1 MASLRSSF
9 DFFHFLRLF
18 HFPTNFFRF
27 LKFPNLSH
35 PHETPTLG
43 AERGRKQPTLEQNRR
58 KNLPCTYPA
67 PTYPRAAGH
76 IRGSLA
82 VRTTFRSP
90 PGGET
95 REGAYPGAYPGATL
109 ELPWSGRAPEKRPH
123 RRGSR
128 VGAPLWT
135 WPDIPLRPSSP
146 SVPST
151 LPPFHPPPP
160 ARPKAPGSH
169 KNPPPTPTL
178 ELPLDP
184 RRAPLGGLRPD
195 GRPGPPGL
203 GSWSNS
209 HFPQKHF
216 LWEIRQIDSRPREG
230 RRGKKAEGI
239 TYPRAPTLEL
249 DTGLPYTSSRRERSK
264 SNQTKP
270 NAPGIT
276 PTRRSRRSPSH
287 WGNRGEVRLTLSRS

>member
-95 REGAYPGAYPGATL
+95 REGAYPGATL

-160 ARPKAPGSH
+160 GAPQGPRVSQ
-169 KNPPPTPTL
+169 KPPAHAYPG
-178 ELPLDP
+178 
-184 RRAPLGGLRPD
+184 APLGPS
-195 GRPGPPGL
+195 PGPLGGAATGRATWAARLGL
-203 GSWSNS
+203 VVQ
-209 HFPQKHF
+209 FPFSAKTF
-216 LWEIRQIDSRPREG
+216 PMG
-230 RRGKKAEGI
+230 N
-239 TYPRAPTLEL
+239 P
-249 DTGLPYTSSRRERSK
+249 
-264 SNQTKP
+264 P
-270 NAPGIT
+270 NRLTAA
-276 PTRRSRRSPSH
+276 
-287 WGNRGEVRLTLSRS
+287 RGETREEGGGDHLP